1 MQFVKER
8 LGKWITAAI
17 ILVVGILCI
26 VAGAQLGQTDPKL
39 AATNDDVRATLEAIS
54 LVLGISFIVVGS
66 LSLVMA
72 IVVAVIAKKGF
83 ALVAIPGAAVLA
95 IGISLVVVKYADYLI
110 ILLLTIIPYLLVCI
124 GAVIFAD
131 AVFNLVMAI
140 INKNVKNALVGVIVG
155 MVVGAVAIVL
165 GSLCLAGTITLGAQ
179 LIVFGII
186 VCLFAVLQIVLTF
199 VKVPDAVIAVVKV
212 EKKEEAKE
220 EK

>member
-1 MQFVKER
+1 
-8 LGKWITAAI
+8 
-17 ILVVGILCI
+17 
-26 VAGAQLGQTDPKL
+26 
-39 AATNDDVRATLEAIS
+39 
-54 LVLGISFIVVGS
+54 
-66 LSLVMA
+66 MA

-165 GSLCLAGTITLGAQ
+165 GSLCLADVIRLGAQ

-186 VCLFAVLQIVLTF
+186 VCLIAVLQVVLTF
-199 VKVPDAVIAVVKV
+199 VKVPDAVIAVVAVEKKE